1 MNNIQ
6 IIGNCTRDPES
17 KTLDNGTKLTTIN
30 VASNIRKKGENLVM
44 YYRVAI
50 FGNYYDKFI
59 EYVKK
64 GSALVVTGQLQE
76 VKTYQAKDG
85 EWKASLD
92 IVANS
97 INFNP
102 SSAKRE
108 DSESTNSYGTE
119 IEEGTSKPKTAV
131 QYDENLPF

>member
-1 MNNIQ
+1 MNTITL
-6 IIGNCTRDPES
+6 IGNCTRDPES
-17 KTLDNGTKLTTIN
+17 KILDNSTKITTLNI
-30 VASNIRKKGENLVM
+30 ASNIYKKGENIVM
-44 YYRVAI
+44 YYRISI
-50 FGNYYDKFI
+50 FGNQYDKFL

-102 SSAKRE
+102 SSSKRE
-108 DSESTNSYGTE
+108 DSEPTNSYSTE
-119 IEEGTSKPKTAV
+119 IDEGSYKSKASIPSES
-131 QYDENLPF
+131 DLPF

>member
-1 MNNIQ
+1 MNSLTIL
-6 IIGNCTRDPES
+6 GNCTRDPES
-17 KTLDNGTKLTTIN
+17 KTLDNGTKITTLN
-30 VASNIRKKGENLVM
+30 LASNIYKKGENITM
-44 YYRVAI
+44 FFRVAI
-50 FGNYYDKFI
+50 FGNQYDRFI

-64 GSALVVTGQLQE
+64 GSALVVTGSLQE

-102 SSAKRE
+102 SSSKRE
-108 DSESTNSYGTE
+108 DSDTTYGTE
-119 IEEGTSKPKTAV
+119 IEEGSSKPKASV